1 MGERIQIGPEIEVT
15 VLSARKGLVKL
26 GLTAPQSMRIR
37 RHELDDARPAGH
49 DLASR
54 CRGVPAA
61 TP

>member
-1 MGERIQIGPEIEVT
+1 VT